1 MNEKFSVSGMSCSAC
16 SANVEKAVKNLD
28 GVVNA
33 GVNLLTNSM
42 TVDYDESLTGSA
54 EIIEAVVKAGYG
66 AAVFTDSSRQPAKDK
81 AKNRPDSEIRNMRQR
96 IAVSFAFLIP
106 LLYVSMGHML
116 KLPLPGWLHGASG
129 SGVNAFLQFLLTIP
143 VVFVNRKYYSSG
155 FKALF
160 RRSPNMDTLIAIGS
174 AAAVLYGVFS
184 VFQIVYALGQGMAG
198 TAESYARELY
208 FESSATILT
217 LITFGKYLE
226 EKSKGKTT
234 EAIKKLIDLTPKKAT
249 VERYGRET
257 EVPVEEVAAGDIVT
271 VRPGQSIPVDGI
283 VIDGSA
289 AVDQSA
295 LTGESIPVDKR
306 EGDKVMAATVNKS
319 GYLKFRAEKV
329 GEDTTLAGIIKLVE
343 EAASSKAPISKLAD
357 KISGVFVPVVMVIA
371 AISVIVWLFLG
382 KPFDFALSIGIA
394 VLVISCPCALG
405 LATPVAVMV
414 GTGMGAANG
423 ILIKSGEALETAHKT
438 DTVLLDKTGTITQGN
453 PSVTDIITQSM
464 TEKEF
469 LTIAASLEKP
479 SEHPLAQA
487 IVKKAGETGVV
498 FLEASGFRMTA
509 GRGVEAG
516 VGGIRYFAGN
526 KAYMDDLHIDLS
538 AVTGRVEQYLNDGKT
553 VLYFSD
559 REKLIGVI
567 AQADTIKTSS
577 VDAVSQL
584 KNMGIEV
591 VMLTGDNTAA
601 AQAVKQ
607 KLGIDKAVAEVMPG
621 DKEAEVRRLQEGGK
635 KVAMVGDGINDSPA
649 LARADVGIAIGS
661 GTDIAIES
669 ADIVLVRND
678 LRDAAAAIEL
688 SKAVMKNIKQN
699 LFWAFFYN
707 TLGIPLAAGL
717 LYNDA
722 LRMKLNPMFAAA
734 AMSLSSVFVVTNAL
748 RLRYF
753 KPKSRRGR

>member
-1 MNEKFSVSGMSCSAC
+1 MSCSAC

-28 GVVNA
+28 GVANA
-33 GVNLLTNSM
+33 SVNLLTNSM
-42 TVDYDESLTGSA
+42 TVDFNESLTGSA
-54 EIIEAVVKAGYG
+54 EIVEAVVKAGYG
-66 AAVFTDSSRQPAKDK
+66 AAVVTDNARRPATDK
-81 AKNRPDSEIRNMRQR
+81 AKSKPDTEMKNMRRR
-96 IAVSFAFLIP
+96 IAVSFALLIP

-129 SGVNAFLQFLLTIP
+129 SGVNAFLQFLLTVP

-155 FKALF
+155 FRALF
-160 RRSPNMDTLIAIGS
+160 RRSPNMNTLIAVGS
-174 AAAVLYGVFS
+174 SAAVLYGVFS
-184 VFQIVYALGQGMAG
+184 VFQIVYALGQGNTG
-198 TAESYARELY
+198 TAESYAMELY
-208 FESSATILT
+208 FESAATILT
-217 LITFGKYLE
+217 LITLGKYLE

-234 EAIKKLIDLTPKKAT
+234 EAIKKLVDLTPKKAT
-249 VERYGRET
+249 VERNGRET

-283 VIDGSA
+283 VVEGSA

-319 GYLKFRAEKV
+319 GYIKFRAEKV

-343 EAASSKAPISKLAD
+343 EAASSKAPIAKLAD
-357 KISGVFVPVVMVIA
+357 KISGIFVPVVMVIA

-405 LATPVAVMV
+405 LATPVAAMV

-423 ILIKSGEALETAHKT
+423 ILIKSGEALETAHET

-453 PSVTDIITQSM
+453 PSVTDIIPQSM

-487 IVKKAGETGVV
+487 IVKKAGETGVA
-498 FLEASGFRMTA
+498 FLEAAGFRMTA

-516 VGGIRYFAGN
+516 VGGVRYFAGN
-526 KAYMDDLHIDLS
+526 KAYMDDLRIDLS
-538 AVTGRVEQYLNDGKT
+538 AVAGRVEQYLNDGKT

-559 REKLIGVI
+559 HEKLIGVI

-577 VDAVSQL
+577 VDAVRQL
-584 KNMGIEV
+584 KDMGIEV

-607 KLGIDKAVAEVMPG
+607 KLGIDKAVAEVMPD

-649 LARADVGIAIGS
+649 LARADVGIAIGA

-717 LYNDA
+717 LYNA
-722 LRMKLNPMFAAA
+722 LGMKLNPMFAAA